1 MNQVHQNRNDHVVED
16 TCDEIDFLHP
26 YEYANETDEM
36 DDYERGYDDEAVP
49 ADFTD
54 ITEIEQCAA
63 ADVPVVILLPD
74 GTQVNHLNEVVNV
87 VVEDVQQCEN
97 ESSSEDNNAVDTNTE
112 ARRKVVER
120 RTSDVCRAIQNLSM
134 DEKRKVLECSLM
146 KETDNCIEE
155 ITYMNNDTL
164 FEGKLCAGVLEYF
177 CKLQKKKKYK
187 ELYVIINDMFPNVM
201 KSFCTE

>member
-1 MNQVHQNRNDHVVED
+1 MASNIIACRKLGCRKSFKSYQQRIRHESKCEKSEVMPVLQFDHVVED

-97 ESSSEDNNAVDTNTE
+97 ESSGEDNNAIDTNTE
-112 ARRKVVER
+112 ARRKVVEQ
-120 RTSDVCRAIQNLSM
+120 RTSDVCRANS
-134 DEKRKVLECSLM
+134 ES
-146 KETDNCIEE
+146 
-155 ITYMNNDTL
+155 
-164 FEGKLCAGVLEYF
+164 EYG
-177 CKLQKKKKYK
+177 
-187 ELYVIINDMFPNVM
+187 
-201 KSFCTE
+201 